1 MNCVATTKSNGIGM
15 IIAIFFTVMYTP
27 SVVAQIIKRAKKR
40 VPTRHIVLQ
49 SLDPLSELRILLCV
63 HGPHNAPA
71 SVNFVEISKGAA
83 DPGILVYVTDMIE
96 LTNEISATLETD
108 EGMHTATVKD
118 REIMEMREKITNSF
132 QAHVLD
138 SGEGITLK
146 RTLALSTI
154 NNMPRDICILAEDMM
169 VALVILPFH
178 RVQRQDGTLDGGN
191 QGFRY
196 VNRKVMSLKLDLT
209 YLKKKLTM
217 IRMVYVVL
225 NSRSS

>member
-1 MNCVATTKSNGIGM
+1 
-15 IIAIFFTVMYTP
+15 
-27 SVVAQIIKRAKKR
+27 
-40 VPTRHIVLQ
+40 
-49 SLDPLSELRILLCV
+49 
-63 HGPHNAPA
+63 
-71 SVNFVEISKGAA
+71 
-83 DPGILVYVTDMIE
+83 
-96 LTNEISATLETD
+96 
-108 EGMHTATVKD
+108 MHTATVKD

-225 NSRSS
+225 NSRSN

>member
-1 MNCVATTKSNGIGM
+1 M

-27 SVVAQIIKRAKKR
+27 SVVAQIIKHAKKR

-209 YLKKKLTM
+209 YLKNNLTI
-217 IRMVYVVL
+217 IRMVNVVL